1 MKFVKAFDS
10 LTLRTFAKAE
20 NLITNKLEYC
30 HVTVSKLLKK
40 HGEENRVE
48 TR

>member
-1 MKFVKAFDS
+1 MKVVKAFDS

-20 NLITNKLEYC
+20 NLITNKLDYC
-30 HVTVSKLLKK
+30 HVTVSKLLEK